1 MEVIFYPP
9 PFVFPNLAQNF
20 PFFIRIRNWKA
31 ILVGAAIV
39 VGAALIGT
47 GIGAAVGSTILELA
61 EVSILSKVN

>member
-9 PFVFPNLAQNF
+9 PFVFPNLAQNY
-20 PFFIRIRNWKA
+20 PFFINWKA

-47 GIGAAVGSTILELA
+47 GIGAAVGSTILELT
-61 EVSILSKVN
+61 EVGILSKVN

>member
-9 PFVFPNLAQNF
+9 PFVFSNLAQNY

-47 GIGAAVGSTILELA
+47 ELT
-61 EVSILSKVN
+61 LQ